1 MGGSYKKRA
10 KESRISPF
18 HRDFHLYFRCLSGTI
33 PTYLKIN
40 GYLCSFKRKKGVKVG
55 YLYECDAPDA
65 DCHNYGKQAG
75 EHDMARGYAA

>member
-1 MGGSYKKRA
+1 MQFQP
-10 KESRISPF
+10 IS
-18 HRDFHLYFRCLSGTI
+18 SGF
-33 PTYLKIN
+33 
-40 GYLCSFKRKKGVKVG
+40 SFIFPLFIGHNPYIFKNKWLPLQLQRKKGVKVG